1 MTEPPVPRRGDEL
14 VLELPHAVHRV
25 LESLLAQGEEAALVG
40 GGVRDAVRGG
50 RPTDWDVATS
60 APPETVTGLFP
71 HSTWENRF
79 GTVTVL
85 PDRDGEP
92 AVEVTTYRIEGAY
105 RDRRRPES
113 VRWGSSL
120 ADDLARRDFP
130 INAIAW
136 VPLDLATGRGRL
148 VDPHD
153 GEGDLRR
160 GLLRAVGDPVARIA
174 EDALRMVRAMRFAT
188 RFGLHIDEATAAAI
202 RRNAAAAASLSGERL
217 NDELRRILSGQ
228 EPPSRAFALMEELD
242 LLAVVLPE
250 LAALRG
256 IPQAKALPGDALDH
270 SLRTMDALPPAD
282 PVLRLAG
289 LLHDLG
295 KATTQADGHFI
306 GHERAGAE
314 IAARVLRRLRASRA
328 DSARIVGLVRH
339 HMFAYSPDWTDAA
352 VRRFVR
358 RVGADLLEDL
368 YALRRADNAASGVRE
383 PATGGTAELRER
395 AARAVAGDPLGPG
408 QLAVDGHDLVR
419 ELEIEPGPEVG
430 RLLAGLMEAVLD
442 DPGLNRREAL
452 LALARRQ
459 READAGARVQR
470 EDEGSQAARG

>member
-1 MTEPPVPRRGDEL
+1 MTEPLPRDGDEL
-14 VLELPHAVHRV
+14 VIELPDGVRHV
-25 LESLLAQGEEAALVG
+25 LESLLAHGADAALVG
-40 GGVRDAVRGG
+40 GGVRDAVRGE

-60 APPETVTGLFP
+60 APPETVTSLFP
-71 HSTWENRF
+71 RSTWENRF

-92 AVEVTTYRIEGAY
+92 AVEVTTFRIEGAY

-120 ADDLARRDFP
+120 ADDLARRDFTV
-130 INAIAW
+130 NAIGW
-136 VPLDLATGRGRL
+136 VPLDLVTGRGRL

-153 GEGDLRR
+153 GAGDLRR
-160 GLLRAVGDPVARIA
+160 GVLRAVGDPDERIA
-174 EDALRMVRAMRFAT
+174 EDALRMVRAVRFAT
-188 RFGLHIDEATAAAI
+188 RFGLRLDEPTAAAI
-202 RRNAAAAASLSGERL
+202 RRSAAAAAGLSGERL
-217 NDELRRILSGQ
+217 NDELRRILSG
-228 EPPSRAFALMEELD
+228 ESRPSDAFVLMEELG

-256 IPQAKALPGDALDH
+256 VPQAKTMPGDALDH
-270 SLRTMDALPPAD
+270 SLRTVDALPPAD

-295 KATTQADGHFI
+295 KATTLADGHFI

-314 IAARVLRRLRASRA
+314 IAEGVLRRLRASRA
-328 DSARIVGLVRH
+328 ESARVVRLVRH
-339 HMFAYSPDWTDAA
+339 HMFAYTPDWTDAA

-358 RVGADLLEDL
+358 RVGSDLLEDL
-368 YALRRADNAASGVRE
+368 YALRRADNAASGARE
-383 PATGGTAELRER
+383 PAQGGTAELRER

-419 ELEIEPGPEVG
+419 ELGIEPGPEVG

-442 DPGLNRREAL
+442 DPALNGREAL
-452 LALARRQ
+452 LALARRL
-459 READAGARVQR
+459 REAESGARVQR
-470 EDEGSQAARG
+470 EEGGPEAARG